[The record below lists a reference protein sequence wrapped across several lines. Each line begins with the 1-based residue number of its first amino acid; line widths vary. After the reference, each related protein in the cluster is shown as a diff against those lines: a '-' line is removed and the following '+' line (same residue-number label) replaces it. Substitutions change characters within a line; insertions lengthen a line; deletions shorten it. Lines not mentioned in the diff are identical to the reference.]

1 MFTSSENG
9 DIDTELFETFH
20 LTGMQITTVNI
31 FRLSLS
37 TKMLPKVMFSWKS
50 QLICSSITNLHSNV
64 CNFYSS
70 IWLRYL
76 SIDVFLN
83 DNIQINTTIHF
94 SIPFRLIF
102 LSIDFFSI
110 NQYTYV
116 LHTIFHFSFLV
127 WVRLWSIDIFLNL

>member
-31 FRLSLS
+31 FRISLS
-37 TKMLPKVMFSWKS
+37 TEILPYMFSSKS
-50 QLICSSITNLHSNV
+50 QLIFSSIPNLHLDV
-64 CNFYSS
+64 CNFYFL
-70 IWLRYL
+70 IWLRCL
-76 SIDVFLN
+76 SINVFLN
-83 DNIQINTTIHF
+83 HNIQINTNFHF
-94 SIPFRLIF
+94 SFLFRLRF

-110 NQYTYV
+110 CKYTYV